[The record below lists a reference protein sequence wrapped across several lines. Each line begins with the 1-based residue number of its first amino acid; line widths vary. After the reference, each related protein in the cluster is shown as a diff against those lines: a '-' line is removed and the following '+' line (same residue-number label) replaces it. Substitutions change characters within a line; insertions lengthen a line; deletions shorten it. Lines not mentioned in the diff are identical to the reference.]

1 MGMNIRKLTVGKKL
15 MCGFSVLVILV
26 TIIGVSSTYNLKAL
40 KNDLND
46 LYALQLK
53 GIEHIKDVE
62 ISLMNIR
69 NDRNNLIMARTVAE
83 EREYIDKI
91 ETSFEN
97 FEKSLHNFNDTMVTE
112 EGRLRSEGISKLWKE
127 FRANEEKVI
136 EMVGWGDDEG
146 AKIFS
151 MNNRAIINQIEM
163 EIEELID
170 LKSSVAL
177 KAYDN
182 SDITYTG
189 GRNLSVILIVLSI
202 ILGVTVTLYITNI
215 IAKPIVNMASVAKE
229 IAGGNLSVDATVV
242 KNNDEI
248 GELADSFNVMVEKL
262 RTIIKNVVQASKQV
276 ALSSQELSASSE
288 ETTSAT
294 EQMAGAINELAVGAD
309 KQAQDSA
316 ETSLVINQIAENV
329 QNVAKNANRSSES
342 GRKVSEEASK
352 GLQEARNAIEKI
364 QKIKEITKEST
375 DIVKILGDESIK
387 IGEIIDVIKGIS
399 DQTNLLALNAAIEAA
414 RAGDEGRGFAVVA
427 EEVRKL
433 AEQSAGSALEI
444 AALINKV
451 QTCTQEVVDI
461 MNIATEEVE
470 EGVSAVS
477 ETGKSFDSI
486 SNNINGIVSEIQEVN
501 VAVEQIVSDI
511 WSVNQAMEN
520 IASIAEETAAS
531 NEEMSA
537 VSEEQAASMVQVA
550 DSAQELARLA
560 DDLQTGMSTFRL

>member
-15 MCGFSVLVILV
+15 MCGFSVLIILV
-26 TIIGVSSTYNLKAL
+26 TIIGVSSTYNLRAL

-69 NDRNNLIMARTVAE
+69 NDRNNLIIARTVAE

-202 ILGVTVTLYITNI
+202 ILGVTVTLYMTNI

-433 AEQSAGSALEI
+433 AEQSADSALEI

-511 WSVNQAMEN
+511 RSVNQAMES
-520 IASIAEETAAS
+520 IATIAEETAAS

-560 DDLQTGMSTFRL
+560 DDLQTSMSTFRL

>member
-15 MCGFSVLVILV
+15 MCGFSVLIILV
-26 TIIGVSSTYNLKAL
+26 TIIGVSSTYNLRAL

-146 AKIFS
+146 AKTFS

-202 ILGVTVTLYITNI
+202 ILGVTVTLYMTNI

-433 AEQSAGSALEI
+433 AEQSADSALEI

-511 WSVNQAMEN
+511 RSVNQAMES
-520 IASIAEETAAS
+520 IATIAEETAAS

-560 DDLQTGMSTFRL
+560 DDLQTSMSTFRL

>member
-202 ILGVTVTLYITNI
+202 ILGVTVTLYMTNI

-364 QKIKEITKEST
+364 QNK
-375 DIVKILGDESIK
+375 GDN
-387 IGEIIDVIKGIS
+387 KGVH
-399 DQTNLLALNAAIEAA
+399 
-414 RAGDEGRGFAVVA
+414 RYC
-427 EEVRKL
+427 K
-433 AEQSAGSALEI
+433 
-444 AALINKV
+444 
-451 QTCTQEVVDI
+451 
-461 MNIATEEVE
+461 NI
-470 EGVSAVS
+470 
-477 ETGKSFDSI
+477 
-486 SNNINGIVSEIQEVN
+486 
-501 VAVEQIVSDI
+501 
-511 WSVNQAMEN
+511 
-520 IASIAEETAAS
+520 
-531 NEEMSA
+531 
-537 VSEEQAASMVQVA
+537 
-550 DSAQELARLA
+550 R
-560 DDLQTGMSTFRL
+560 